1 MLNSQNTLV
10 KSIKLKLADSLAS
23 YNYYSCL
30 NDGSTDSSVTEEEVI
45 FILFSKEGVPTPKY
59 LSIEPVK
66 IADTP
71 RIVQS
76 IEDIF
81 ERIGNKSFTDKL
93 VGLNVDG
100 AIMSTWENIEEY
112 VNEYRK
118 KPLGCS

>member
-23 YNYYSCL
+23 CNYYSCL

-71 RIVQS
+71 RIVQN

-81 ERIGNKSFTDKL
+81 EIIGNKSFTDKL
-93 VGLNVDG
+93 VGINVDG

-112 VNEYRK
+112 VN
-118 KPLGCS
+118 

>member
-23 YNYYSCL
+23 CNYYSCL

-59 LSIEPVK
+59 LSTEPVK

-81 ERIGNKSFTDKL
+81 EIIGNKSFTDKL
-93 VGLNVDG
+93 VGINVDG

-112 VNEYRK
+112 IN
-118 KPLGCS
+118 